1 MEPVEPQQQ
10 VELNRLNASSRPGTN
25 GGSAR
30 TGESLL
36 FPLSLLDRNFFL
48 ILLSFA
54 G

>member
-30 TGESLL
+30 TGETLL
-36 FPLSLLDRNFFL
+36 FPLSSCQELLFN
-48 ILLSFA
+48 LLSFA